1 MAEKNKKSTEYSVE
15 PVAEQEGL
23 TSEAVTDVE
32 NVDEMPYG
40 ADKLPPNVVE
50 GKNRWWL
57 PYLITTAVLLVFAV
71 LVALSEGVFTAT
83 YPKDLWSGLSTAF
96 FVPGILSVGFGAL
109 VVCSNAGAFDMLSY
123 AFQTLF
129 RIFKKDP
136 IDRKYGD
143 YYGYRQAM
151 KEKKRS
157 FWYLIIV
164 GAVFTLIGGV
174 FLIVFNAV

>member
-1 MAEKNKKSTEYSVE
+1 MAKNEKKSSEYSTNMV
-15 PVAEQEGL
+15 
-23 TSEAVTDVE
+23 
-32 NVDEMPYG
+32 VDEEV
-40 ADKLPPNVVE
+40 ADTAGLESDELTASDAKSSVRQPNLVE

-57 PYLITTAVLLVFAV
+57 NYLITAVVLLVFA
-71 LVALSEGVFTAT
+71 ALLAWSENVFTAT
-83 YPKDLWSGLSTAF
+83 NTKELLGGLSTAF

-109 VVCSNAGAFDMLSY
+109 VVCSNAGAFDMLAY
-123 AFQTLF
+123 GFQTLF

-136 IDRKYGD
+136 IDRKYRD

-164 GAVFTLIGGV
+164 GAVFVLIGGV
-174 FLIVFNAV
+174 FLIIFNAV